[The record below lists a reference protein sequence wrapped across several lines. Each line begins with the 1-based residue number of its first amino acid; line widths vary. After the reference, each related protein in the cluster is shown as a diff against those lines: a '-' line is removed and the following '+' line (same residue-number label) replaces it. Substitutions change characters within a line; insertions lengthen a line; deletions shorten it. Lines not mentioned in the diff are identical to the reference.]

1 MPILEYDEKDFFGEF
16 VPEIIELI
24 RAYLGTQSAF
34 IEHRLS
40 VRLGQWGSEMPE
52 TGSLTALQEFLAGRG
67 DREGRR

>member
-1 MPILEYDEKDFFGEF
+1 MEYDEKDFFGEF

-34 IEHRLS
+34 IEHSLC
-40 VRLGQWGSEMPE
+40 VRLGQWGSEMPK
-52 TGSLTALQEFLAGRG
+52 TGSLTALQELLAGRG